1 MDVQMKFFLAVSL
14 FALSACTTGRL
25 IEKRYNPKRGG
36 VATYTN
42 SGRTEAS
49 RKQAFS
55 LMGEYC
61 SGEYVIN
68 SESAKTE
75 NAGFTMIG
83 NSAVPTSQESLRIDF
98 DCK

>member
-1 MDVQMKFFLAVSL
+1 MKFALLSSL
-14 FALSACTTGRL
+14 FLLSACTTGRL

-36 VATYTN
+36 VASYTN

-61 SGEYVIN
+61 GGEYTIN

-83 NSAVPTSQESLRIDF
+83 NSAIPNAEESLRIDF